1 MERENGSFD
10 MGGCKFDVVNFS
22 EGENEQ
28 TFAYRGD
35 SPHIPR
41 VSPKSLME
49 GGTVHMWWGTAKQDN
64 PTVDCFY

>member
-10 MGGCKFDVVNFS
+10 MGGCKFDVVIFS

-49 GGTVHMWWGTAKQDN
+49 EGQSIYDGGRQSKIILL
-64 PTVDCFY
+64 